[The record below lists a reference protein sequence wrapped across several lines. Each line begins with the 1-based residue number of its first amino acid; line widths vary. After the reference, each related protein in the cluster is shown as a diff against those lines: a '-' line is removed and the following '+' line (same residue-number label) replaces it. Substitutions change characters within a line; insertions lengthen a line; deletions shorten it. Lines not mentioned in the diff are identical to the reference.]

1 MNDILANIIIQ
12 PKVLTPEACDF
23 LINHAKKSNQE
34 QMGVFDAE
42 RANET
47 GENHPGKIDLSSR
60 NVKCA
65 DILPIL
71 PQIKE
76 LYDNIVHNVINPFY
90 NFKIRDSELPQ
101 LLVYERGG
109 HYKAHYDAVAQWKC
123 PDGNII
129 WKKSVERDLSTV
141 LFLNDDFE
149 GGEFVFPDLRITIR
163 PEPGLLIAFPSS
175 QHYLHKVEPV
185 ISGTRYSMV
194 NWMTVQGIKTKDE
207 IDKELSDKYGIKVN

>member
-76 LYDNIVHNVINPFY
+76 LYDNIANAKLKFPKVV
-90 NFKIRDSELPQ
+90 SEKARS
-101 LLVYERGG
+101 LLE
-109 HYKAHYDAVAQWKC
+109 
-123 PDGNII
+123 
-129 WKKSVERDLSTV
+129 
-141 LFLNDDFE
+141 
-149 GGEFVFPDLRITIR
+149 
-163 PEPGLLIAFPSS
+163 GLLRKNPKQRLGCKGF
-175 QHYLHKVEPV
+175 
-185 ISGTRYSMV
+185 
-194 NWMTVQGIKTKDE
+194 D
-207 IDKELSDKYGIKVN
+207 